1 MVMNVPLI
9 DATVMKVVNISL
21 SLLTKMLN
29 AKDGNLKDVH
39 QMLTVKTAVLALKTL
54 VTLEYVIL

>member
-1 MVMNVPLI
+1 MGMNVPLI

-29 AKDGNLKDVH
+29 VKDGSPKDVH
-39 QMLTVKTAVLALKTL
+39 QMLTVKTVVLALKTL